1 MPINE
6 RFLERH
12 FLTRMTKLLCILR
25 WLRNKVLCINI
36 RSLLSL
42 NKKIPKHKYALL
54 CFLITSACILPVHG
68 QDSTC
73 CTPACTIYFRFDKT
87 AIDSTYSN
95 NRDKL
100 RIFHALFSDSTRV
113 SLIDSIHIYAYSS
126 PEGRQAYNETLA
138 VRRASAMKEYLLSTY
153 PFLEHCSI
161 NSFPKGENWEGLR
174 ELIVNDDNF
183 PEREEVLMILD
194 KVEDSD
200 KRERLI
206 KRLNGGSA
214 FRYIQKNILPL
225 LRNAMVCTVWVDD
238 RLREKVSIPL
248 SAELSTPLSRGVGV
262 CSYAPTDI
270 IRLDA
275 LTHPLPPLKR
285 GVKRNYSA
293 LKTNLAT
300 WAASCINL
308 AYETQIGKHFS
319 IDIPLMWSSWDI
331 SKSHAL
337 RIIGTQPEF
346 RYWLTTPG
354 RGHFFGLHAHAAR
367 YNLKWNDTR
376 YQDTNRPLLGGG
388 ISYGYLLPFNETW
401 GMEFNI
407 GAGYANTRYN
417 LYHNTNNGACFDTRT
432 LNYWGIT
439 RIGLSFI
446 YKLPQ
451 P

>member
-1 MPINE
+1 
-6 RFLERH
+6 
-12 FLTRMTKLLCILR
+12 MTKLLCVFI
-25 WLRNKVLCINI
+25 WLRNKVLCIYN
-36 RSLLSL
+36 RCLLSL
-42 NKKIPKHKYALL
+42 NKKTPKHKYALL
-54 CFLITSACILPVHG
+54 CFLIASACILPVHG
-68 QDSTC
+68 QDSTSHVSRY
-73 CTPACTIYFRFDKT
+73 TIYFRVDKA
-87 AIDSTYSN
+87 AIDSTYRN

-100 RIFHALFSDSTRV
+100 RIFHSIFSDSARV
-113 SLIDSIHIYAYSS
+113 SLIDSIYIQAYSS
-126 PEGRQAYNETLA
+126 PEGRQTYNETLA
-138 VRRASAMKEYLLSTY
+138 VHRAESMKMYLKNTY

-161 NSFPKGENWEGLR
+161 NSFPKGENWGGLR
-174 ELIVNDDNF
+174 ELVVSDAGF
-183 PEREEVLMILD
+183 SEREEVLMIID
-194 KVEDSD
+194 KVKDAGKWEQ
-200 KRERLI
+200 LI
-206 KRLNGGSA
+206 KQLNGGKA
-214 FRYIQKNILPL
+214 YKYIKEHMLPV
-225 LRNAMVCTVWVDD
+225 LRNAGICTVWADG
-238 RLREKVSIPL
+238 RLR
-248 SAELSTPLSRGVGV
+248 AELSIPLSRGVGV
-262 CSYAPTDI
+262 CSYVPTNI
-270 IRLDA
+270 SMHGV

-417 LYHNTNNGACFDTRT
+417 LYHNTPNVKDGQLFDTRT
-432 LNYWGIT
+432 LNHWGIT